1 MMALAFLSFD
11 LPTISIQDSVQK
23 SLKIMHSNN
32 MKVISVLD
40 KKQWIGNI
48 TEEMLMKATHPD
60 GKIDQFQHELNQVKI
75 ETEEDILASLPFFED
90 SGFWV
95 IPVVDEQMKYQG
107 YLPWQS
113 VAKTLFYTGFNAQ
126 NGGIIRIVFHT
137 QRDSMS
143 VIAKIIE
150 ENKGLITR
158 SYLTKSTKVD
168 HVWPEL
174 ILQIQTDQFSAIVK
188 SLERH
193 EVHIEKAFMFGDQE
207 EVDQSR
213 FELLLKYLN
222 P

>member
-32 MKVISVLD
+32 MNVISVLD

-48 TEEMLMKATHPD
+48 TEEMLMKAMHPD
-60 GKIDQFQHELNQVKI
+60 GKIDQFQQELNQVKI
-75 ETEEDILASLPFFED
+75 ETEEDILASLPFFEE
-90 SGFWV
+90 SGFWI

-158 SYLTKSTKVD
+158 SYLTKSTKED

-174 ILQIQTDQFSAIVK
+174 ILQIQTDQFSTIVK

-193 EVHIEKAFMFGDQE
+193 EIHIEKAFMFGNQE

-213 FELLLKYLN
+213 FDLLLKYLN

>member
-1 MMALAFLSFD
+1 MALAFLSFD
-11 LPTISIQDSVQK
+11 LPTVSIQDSVQK

-32 MKVISVLD
+32 MNVISVLD

-60 GKIDQFQHELNQVKI
+60 GKIAQFQHELNQVKI
-75 ETEEDILASLPFFED
+75 ETEEDILASLPFFEE

-158 SYLTKSTKVD
+158 SYLTKSTKED

-213 FELLLKYLN
+213 FDLLLKYLN

>member
-11 LPTISIQDSVQK
+11 LPTVSIQDSVQK

-32 MKVISVLD
+32 MNVISVLD

-60 GKIDQFQHELNQVKI
+60 GKIAQFQHELNQVKI
-75 ETEEDILASLPFFED
+75 ETEEDILASLPFFEE

-158 SYLTKSTKVD
+158 SYLTKSTKED

-213 FELLLKYLN
+213 FDLLLKYLN

>member
-11 LPTISIQDSVQK
+11 LPTLSIQDKVQK
-23 SLKIMHSNN
+23 SLKIMHLNN
-32 MKVISVLD
+32 MNVISVLD
-40 KKQWIGNI
+40 KKKWVGNL
-48 TEEMLMKATHPD
+48 TEEMLMKAAHPD
-60 GKIDQFQHELNQVKI
+60 GKIDQFTQELNQTKI
-75 ETEEDILASLPFFED
+75 ETEEDILASLPFFEE

-95 IPVVDEQMKYQG
+95 IPVVNEQMMYLG
-107 YLPWQS
+107 YLSWQS
-113 VAKTLFYTGFNAQ
+113 VAKTLFYTGYNAQ

-143 VIAKIIE
+143 MIAKIIE

-158 SYLTKSTKVD
+158 SYFTKSTKED

-174 ILQIQTDQFSAIVK
+174 ILQIQTDQFSNIVK

-193 EVHIEKAFMFGDQE
+193 EIHIEKAFMFGNHE

-213 FELLLKYLN
+213 FDLLLKYLN

>member
-11 LPTISIQDSVQK
+11 LPTVSIQDSVQK

-32 MKVISVLD
+32 MNVISVLD

-48 TEEMLMKATHPD
+48 TEEMLMKAAHPD
-60 GKIDQFQHELNQVKI
+60 GKIDQFQYELNQVKI
-75 ETEEDILASLPFFED
+75 ETEEDILASLPFFEE
-90 SGFWV
+90 SGFWI

-113 VAKTLFYTGFNAQ
+113 VAKTLFYTGFNVQ

-158 SYLTKSTKVD
+158 SYLTKSTKED
-168 HVWPEL
+168 HIWPEL
-174 ILQIQTDQFSAIVK
+174 ILQIQTDQFSTIVK

-193 EVHIEKAFMFGDQE
+193 EIHIEKAFMFGNQE

-213 FELLLKYLN
+213 FDLLLKYLN

>member
-1 MMALAFLSFD
+1 MALAFLSFD
-11 LPTISIQDSVQK
+11 LPTVSIQDSVQK

-32 MKVISVLD
+32 MNVISVLD

-60 GKIDQFQHELNQVKI
+60 GKIAQFQHELNQVKI
-75 ETEEDILASLPFFED
+75 ETEEDILASLPFFEE

-158 SYLTKSTKVD
+158 SYLTKSTKED

-193 EVHIEKAFMFGDQE
+193 EIHIEKAFMFGNQE

-213 FELLLKYLN
+213 FDLLLKYLN

>member
-1 MMALAFLSFD
+1 MALAFLSFD

-32 MKVISVLD
+32 MNVISVLD

-48 TEEMLMKATHPD
+48 TEEMLMKAMHSD

-75 ETEEDILASLPFFED
+75 ETEEDILASLPFFEE
-90 SGFWV
+90 SGFGV
-95 IPVVDEQMKYQG
+95 IPVVDDQMKYQG
-107 YLPWQS
+107 YLTWQS

-143 VIAKIIE
+143 MIAKIIE
-150 ENKGLITR
+150 ENNGLITR
-158 SYLTKSTKVD
+158 SYLTKSTKED

-193 EVHIEKAFMFGDQE
+193 EIHIEKAFMFGNHE

-213 FELLLKYLN
+213 FDLLLKYLN

>member
-1 MMALAFLSFD
+1 MSFSITLLLWAPATLSDTWTAAIWWGLLPWVWRAL
-11 LPTISIQDSVQK
+11 
-23 SLKIMHSNN
+23 
-32 MKVISVLD
+32 
-40 KKQWIGNI
+40 
-48 TEEMLMKATHPD
+48 
-60 GKIDQFQHELNQVKI
+60 DQNRGYLAGF
-75 ETEEDILASLPFFED
+75 LASLPFFED

>member
-1 MMALAFLSFD
+1 MALAFLSFD

-32 MKVISVLD
+32 MNVISVLD

-48 TEEMLMKATHPD
+48 TEEMLMKATHLD
-60 GKIDQFQHELNQVKI
+60 GKIDQFQQELNQVKI
-75 ETEEDILASLPFFED
+75 ETEEDILASLPFFEE

-158 SYLTKSTKVD
+158 SYLTKSTKED

-174 ILQIQTDQFSAIVK
+174 ILQIQTDQFSTIVK

-193 EVHIEKAFMFGDQE
+193 EIHIEKAFMFGNHE

-213 FELLLKYLN
+213 FDLLLKYLN

>member
-32 MKVISVLD
+32 MNVISVLD
-40 KKQWIGNI
+40 KKLWIGNI

-60 GKIDQFQHELNQVKI
+60 GKIDQFLQELNQVKI
-75 ETEEDILASLPFFED
+75 ETEEDILASLPFFEE

-158 SYLTKSTKVD
+158 SYLTKSTKED

-193 EVHIEKAFMFGDQE
+193 EVHVEKAFMFGDQE

-213 FELLLKYLN
+213 FDLLLKYLN

>member
-1 MMALAFLSFD
+1 
-11 LPTISIQDSVQK
+11 
-23 SLKIMHSNN
+23 
-32 MKVISVLD
+32 
-40 KKQWIGNI
+40 
-48 TEEMLMKATHPD
+48 MLMKATHPD
-60 GKIDQFQHELNQVKI
+60 GKIDQLQHELNQVKI
-75 ETEEDILASLPFFED
+75 ETEEDILASLPFFEE

-158 SYLTKSTKVD
+158 SYLTKSTKED

-174 ILQIQTDQFSAIVK
+174 ILQIQTDQFSTIVK

-193 EVHIEKAFMFGDQE
+193 EIHIEKAFMFGNQE

-213 FELLLKYLN
+213 FDLLLKYLN

>member
-1 MMALAFLSFD
+1 
-11 LPTISIQDSVQK
+11 
-23 SLKIMHSNN
+23 
-32 MKVISVLD
+32 
-40 KKQWIGNI
+40 
-48 TEEMLMKATHPD
+48 
-60 GKIDQFQHELNQVKI
+60 
-75 ETEEDILASLPFFED
+75 LASLPFFEE
-90 SGFWV
+90 SGFWI

-158 SYLTKSTKVD
+158 SYLTKSTKED

-213 FELLLKYLN
+213 FDLLLKYLN

>member
-1 MMALAFLSFD
+1 MALAFLSFD

-32 MKVISVLD
+32 MNVISVLD

-48 TEEMLMKATHPD
+48 TEEMLMKAMHPD
-60 GKIDQFQHELNQVKI
+60 GKIDQFQQELNQVKI
-75 ETEEDILASLPFFED
+75 ETEEDILASLPFFEE
-90 SGFWV
+90 SGFWI

-158 SYLTKSTKVD
+158 SYLTKSTKED

-174 ILQIQTDQFSAIVK
+174 ILQIQTDQFSTIVK

-193 EVHIEKAFMFGDQE
+193 EIHIEKAFMFGNQE

-213 FELLLKYLN
+213 FDLLLKYLN

>member
-1 MMALAFLSFD
+1 MALAFLSFD
-11 LPTISIQDSVQK
+11 LPTISVQDSVQK

-32 MKVISVLD
+32 MNVISVLD

-48 TEEMLMKATHPD
+48 TEEMLMKATHMD

-158 SYLTKSTKVD
+158 SYFTKSTKVD

>member
-23 SLKIMHSNN
+23 SLKVMRSNN
-32 MKVISVLD
+32 MNVISVLD
-40 KKQWIGNI
+40 KKQWIGNL
-48 TEEMLMKATHPD
+48 TEEMLMKANHPD
-60 GKIDQFQHELNQVKI
+60 GKIDQFQQELNQVKI
-75 ETEEDILASLPFFED
+75 ETEEDILASLPLFEE
-90 SGFWV
+90 SGFRN
-95 IPVVDEQMKYQG
+95 IPVIDEQRKYQG

-158 SYLTKSTKVD
+158 SYLTKSAKED

-174 ILQIQTDQFSAIVK
+174 ILQIQTDQFSTIVK

-193 EVHIEKAFMFGDQE
+193 EIHIEKAFMFGHHE
-207 EVDQSR
+207 EIDQSR
-213 FELLLKYLN
+213 FDLLLKYLN

>member
-1 MMALAFLSFD
+1 MALAFLSFD
-11 LPTISIQDSVQK
+11 FPTISIQDSVQK

-32 MKVISVLD
+32 MNVISVLD

-48 TEEMLMKATHPD
+48 TEEMLMKAMHPY

-75 ETEEDILASLPFFED
+75 ETEEDILASLPFFEE
-90 SGFWV
+90 SGFGV
-95 IPVVDEQMKYQG
+95 IPVVDDQMKYQG
-107 YLPWQS
+107 YLTWQS
-113 VAKTLFYTGFNAQ
+113 IAKTLFYTGFNAQ

-150 ENKGLITR
+150 ENNGLITR
-158 SYLTKSTKVD
+158 SYLTKSTKED

-193 EVHIEKAFMFGDQE
+193 EIHIEKAFMFGNHE

-213 FELLLKYLN
+213 FDLLLKYLN

>member
-11 LPTISIQDSVQK
+11 LPTLSIQDSVQK
-23 SLKIMHSNN
+23 SLKIMRSNN
-32 MKVISVLD
+32 MNVISVLD
-40 KKQWIGNI
+40 KKQWIGNL
-48 TEEMLMKATHPD
+48 TEEMLMKSTHPD
-60 GKIDQFQHELNQVKI
+60 GKVDQFTGAFNLLKI
-75 ETEEDILASLPFFED
+75 EAEEDILASLPFFEE
-90 SGFWV
+90 SGFLL
-95 IPVVDEQMKYQG
+95 IPVVNEQMIYQG

-143 VIAKIIE
+143 MIAKIIE

-158 SYLTKSTKVD
+158 SYLTKSMKED

-174 ILQIQTDQFSAIVK
+174 ILQIQTDQFSSIVK

-193 EVHIEKAFMFGDQE
+193 EIHVQKAFMFGDQE

-213 FELLLKYLN
+213 FDLLLKYLN

>member
-1 MMALAFLSFD
+1 MALAFLSFD

-32 MKVISVLD
+32 MNVISVLD

-60 GKIDQFQHELNQVKI
+60 GKIAQFQHELNQVKI
-75 ETEEDILASLPFFED
+75 ETEEDILASLPFFEE

-158 SYLTKSTKVD
+158 SYLTKSTKED

-213 FELLLKYLN
+213 FDLLLKYLN